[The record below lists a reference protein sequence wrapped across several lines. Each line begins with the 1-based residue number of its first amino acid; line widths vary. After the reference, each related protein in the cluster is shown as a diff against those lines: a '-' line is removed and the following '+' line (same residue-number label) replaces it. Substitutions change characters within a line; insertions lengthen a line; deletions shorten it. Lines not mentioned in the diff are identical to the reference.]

1 MVFHTTFNNISAKSW
16 WSVLLVVQTEIPG
29 EKPQTCRNL
38 YLTLWKFSFEIKVS
52 GLCDTSYLIQDV
64 VSPHCGD
71 EWSLSENYFMP
82 SWRWNTWFNRL
93 LYQEFSH
100 IPISKDI
107 VLIFPAIHKSFSI
120 FLIKNGSRTIT

>member
-1 MVFHTTFNNISAKSW
+1 MVFHTTFNNISVKSW
-16 WSVLLVVQTEIPG
+16 WSVLLVVQTEMPG

-38 YLTLWKFSFEIKVS
+38 YLTLRKFSFEIKVS

-82 SWRWNTWFNRL
+82 SWHWNT
-93 LYQEFSH
+93 
-100 IPISKDI
+100 
-107 VLIFPAIHKSFSI
+107 
-120 FLIKNGSRTIT
+120 